1 MNPTKRHE
9 AGQCLQAQ
17 MREKMGEELWQALER
32 EEREMDNQE
41 LSKWLAIH
49 VMNWSED
56 PLSPWG
62 QSSDKAPSY
71 VSEEGG
77 MISQADWN
85 PLSNI
90 KHAVM
95 VMRATK
101 KLWREKND

>member
-1 MNPTKRHE
+1 MIWVKNSGMYYTQKIPYNKSFNPTD
-9 AGQCLQAQ
+9 
-17 MREKMGEELWQALER
+17 
-32 EEREMDNQE
+32 EREMTNQE

-49 VMNWSED
+49 IMKWSED

-95 VMRATK
+95 VMRALR
-101 KLWREKND
+101 KLWRERK

>member
-1 MNPTKRHE
+1 
-9 AGQCLQAQ
+9 
-17 MREKMGEELWQALER
+17 LER
-32 EEREMDNQE
+32 KEREMDNQE

-77 MISQADWN
+77 MISQSDWD

-95 VMRATK
+95 VMRVVK
-101 KLWREKND
+101 KAMESEG